1 MRGRSSQP
9 PPSES
14 DYLNE
19 YIAFT
24 KIFKYINIETGEVE
38 LEESLAPHNIY
49 DVLQNSSS
57 DPFLKNSSKVR
68 RSVERK
74 LLETKDTNLI
84 FKYFLD
90 ETYNNYMFRNF
101 RYSEGEKLSEEWW
114 LDFERAI
121 CVDSNCSFLY
131 AKLIERRFELGE
143 PAIATDALLS
153 IAYAEIIGGRFELGE
168 QVISK
173 KNEWLLKY
181 AKVIGTLPEELSN
194 MMLLNCMRN

>member
-1 MRGRSSQP
+1 MRGISSQP

-57 DPFLKNSSKVR
+57 DPFLKNSKVR
-68 RSVERK
+68 RSLERK

-90 ETYNNYMFRNF
+90 SYSNCIIFRIF

-131 AKLIERRFELGE
+131 AKLIEKRFELGE

-168 QVISK
+168 SVISQ